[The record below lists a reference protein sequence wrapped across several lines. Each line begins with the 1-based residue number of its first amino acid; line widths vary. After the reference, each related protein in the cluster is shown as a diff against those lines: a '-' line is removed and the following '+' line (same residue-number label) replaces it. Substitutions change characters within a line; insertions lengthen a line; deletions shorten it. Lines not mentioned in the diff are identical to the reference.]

1 MPTVRT
7 PLHTKLANQH
17 TPNSIHADPKVRF
30 ISFKFTYMCHGTMY
44 IYIYIYI
51 YIHIYLF
58 VGLYIIYIYF
68 FCLSVCLSVYLIR
81 KDEAIHIKCI
91 SAKQRV
97 LLFLLVLCHGNRA
110 VFPKPQLSKN
120 NKKLLHCKAW
130 NIPKPHGQIFSPFDT
145 YSKYIYIYIYIY
157 TQHDAKMRQATFPC
171 HRPTNRESL

>member
-1 MPTVRT
+1 MLMPTVRT

-30 ISFKFTYMCHGTMY
+30 ISFKFTYMCHVTM
-44 IYIYIYI
+44 YI
-51 YIHIYLF
+51 YIHIYIS
-58 VGLYIIYIYF
+58 VCWYIYMF

-120 NKKLLHCKAW
+120 NKNYCTARHETFRNHMGKYFHLLTHIV
-130 NIPKPHGQIFSPFDT
+130 N
-145 YSKYIYIYIYIY
+145 IYIY
-157 TQHDAKMRQATFPC
+157 AT
-171 HRPTNRESL
+171 